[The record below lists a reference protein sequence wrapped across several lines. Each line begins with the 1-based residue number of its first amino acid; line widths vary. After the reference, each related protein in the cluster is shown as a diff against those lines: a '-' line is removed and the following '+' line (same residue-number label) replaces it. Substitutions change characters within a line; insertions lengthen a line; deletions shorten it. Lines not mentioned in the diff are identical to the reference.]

1 MGLDMKKFSCLLVL
15 AAAMSTSAW
24 AADCTYP
31 RAPGKLPD
39 GKTAQREEMVAA
51 KKVVDKYNVD
61 MNVYLACIKTE
72 HDEALAK
79 IPSASE
85 DDKKSLVSRYT
96 KKNDAAVDEVQDV
109 AGRFNEQLR
118 VFKAQDKK

>member
-15 AAAMSTSAW
+15 AAALSTSAW
-24 AADCTYP
+24 AADCNYP

-39 GKTAQREEMVAA
+39 GKTAKREEMVAG
-51 KKVVDKYNVD
+51 KKVVDKYNDD

-72 HDEALAK
+72 HEAALAK
-79 IPSASE
+79 DPSASE
-85 DDKKSLVSRYT
+85 DAKKTLVARYT

-118 VFKAQDKK
+118 AFKAQSTK